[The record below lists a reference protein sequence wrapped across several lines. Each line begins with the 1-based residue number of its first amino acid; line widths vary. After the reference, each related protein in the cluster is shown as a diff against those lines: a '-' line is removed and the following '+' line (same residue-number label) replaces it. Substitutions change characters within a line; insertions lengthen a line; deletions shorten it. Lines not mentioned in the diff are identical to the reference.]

1 MTLTVY
7 KAYIDPTGENI
18 MTPDALAFY
27 LAARSPKNLSI
38 PDFCPPEEFDLTL
51 SELGYNYAAIEW
63 QGMTRYY
70 FLTYADPAN
79 ETTDTVNYHFRIDFP
94 HTLRMGDSAMVFS
107 GASRLFRG
115 TTMTNGTYP
124 QARGRLL
131 KTTPSFPAFGWR
143 FVYVFNYA
151 VTASTTVYTGE
162 AGVRAVIVDGIS
174 DNDPV
179 HYNEL
184 FSIAQR
190 ILSTQYIADN
200 AGAETSARQAISP
213 VMLYLIPGE
222 VFDIPVS
229 SMTGAD
235 ANYLFTS
242 DSGTAALKCSS
253 RIATRY
259 QSRAWGKHITKPD
272 RVFEV
277 GTINNRL
284 SIPNTARG
292 YMTIQLKSELV
303 VDGANLSIKVFCG
316 GECIDITS
324 DCVFPF
330 IVANRSELSR
340 LMFQKY
346 ASITTGVVQTVGAGA
361 ALVGG
366 IATLN
371 VPSIGAGI
379 SGLASGASQLAAQ
392 FLPQGA
398 TPTIKSAGNFFSALD
413 GFAYDDSAN
422 PNTSSGYTESM
433 GLRIFEY
440 EMTPAIAEENKRK
453 GAEGAEAFTGISAS
467 SEKDFEYYLADVH
480 FGSYSASSGALIRFA
495 RMYFDRVRARF
506 AEGVRIW
513 TKNYLEV

>member
-18 MTPDALAFY
+18 MTPDALSFY
-27 LAARSPKNLSI
+27 LAARSPKNLTI
-38 PDFCPPEEFDLTL
+38 PDFCPPEEFDMTL

-115 TTMTNGTYP
+115 TTITKGIYP
-124 QARGRLL
+124 QTKGRLL

-143 FVYVFNYA
+143 FVFVYNYVA
-151 VTASTTVYTGE
+151 DVTNDVGL
-162 AGVRAVIVDGIS
+162 GVHAVIVDGIA
-174 DNDPV
+174 DNDPA
-179 HYNEL
+179 HYQDLFEL
-184 FSIAQR
+184 ARR
-190 ILSTQYIADN
+190 ILTMQYIATTAD
-200 AGAETSARQAISP
+200 ADVSERERIDP

-229 SMTGAD
+229 SMTGEQ
-235 ANYLFTS
+235 ANYLSAVNAPGAITI
-242 DSGTAALKCSS
+242 KCSS
-253 RIATRY
+253 RFATRY
-259 QSRAWGKHITKPD
+259 HARAWGKHITRPD

-284 SIPNTARG
+284 SVPNTARG
-292 YMTIQLKSELV
+292 YMTIQLKSELIV
-303 VDGANLSIKVFCG
+303 EGANLSVKVFCG
-316 GECIDITS
+316 GECIDITA
-324 DCVFPF
+324 DCVYPF
-330 IVANRSELSR
+330 IIADRKELSR
-340 LMFQKY
+340 ILYQKY
-346 ASITTGVVQTVGAGA
+346 ASITTGFVQTAGA
-361 ALVGG
+361 AAVLAGG
-366 IATLN
+366 IAGMN

-379 SGLASGASQLAAQ
+379 SGLASGVSGIATSI
-392 FLPQGA
+392 LPHGA
-398 TPTIKSAGNFFSALD
+398 VPTIQSAGNFFSALD

-453 GAEGAEAFTGISAS
+453 GAEGAEAFTGVSAS

-513 TKNYLEV
+513 SKNYLEV

>member
-18 MTPDALAFY
+18 MTPDALTFY
-27 LAARSPKNLSI
+27 LAARSPKALTI

-94 HTLRMGDSAMVFS
+94 HTLRIGDTAMEFS

-115 TTMTNGTYP
+115 TTITNGIYP
-124 QARGRLL
+124 QAKGRLL

-151 VTASTTVYTGE
+151 VTASSTLNDE

-190 ILSTQYIADN
+190 ILSTRYIADN
-200 AGAETSARQAISP
+200 AGAEASARQAISP
-213 VMLYLIPGE
+213 VMLYMIPGE

-242 DSGTAALKCSS
+242 DSGMAVLKCSS

-272 RVFEV
+272 RVVEV

-284 SIPNTARG
+284 SVPNTARG

-440 EMTPAIAEENKRK
+440 EMTPEVAEENKRK
-453 GAEGAEAFTGISAS
+453 GAEGAEAFTGISTS
-467 SEKDFEYYLADVH
+467 SEKDFEYYRADVH
-480 FGSYSASSGALIRFA
+480 FGSYSASSGAQIRFA
-495 RMYFDRVRARF
+495 RMYFDRIRERF
-506 AEGVRIW
+506 AAGVRIW
-513 TKNYLEV
+513 TGNYLEV

>member
-18 MTPDALAFY
+18 MTPDALTFY
-27 LAARSPKNLSI
+27 LAARSPKNLTI

-79 ETTDTVNYHFRIDFP
+79 ETADTVNYHFRIDFP

-115 TTMTNGTYP
+115 TTITKGIYP
-124 QARGRLL
+124 QAKGRLL
-131 KTTPSFPAFGWR
+131 KTTPSFPAYGWR

-151 VTASTTVYTGE
+151 VTASSTLNDE

-200 AGAETSARQAISP
+200 AGAEASARQAISP
-213 VMLYLIPGE
+213 VMLYMIPGE

-242 DSGTAALKCSS
+242 
-253 RIATRY
+253 RVATRY

-398 TPTIKSAGNFFSALD
+398 TPTIKSAGNFFSAID

-440 EMTPAIAEENKRK
+440 EMTPEVAEENKRK

-467 SEKDFEYYLADVH
+467 SEKDFEYYRADVH
-480 FGSYSASSGALIRFA
+480 FGSYSTSSGAQIRFA
-495 RMYFDRVRARF
+495 RMYFDRIRERF
-506 AEGVRIW
+506 AAGVRIW
-513 TKNYLEV
+513 SGNYLEV

>member
-1 MTLTVY
+1 MTLSLF

-18 MTPDALAFY
+18 MTPSALVAY
-27 LAARSPKNLSI
+27 LGARSPKNLEI

-63 QGMTRYY
+63 QGMRRYY

-79 ETTDTVNYHFRIDFP
+79 ETADTVNYHFRMDYP
-94 HTLRMGDSAMVFS
+94 HTLRIGDTAMEFS

-115 TTMTNGTYP
+115 TTITNGIYP
-124 QARGRLL
+124 QAKGRLL
-131 KTTPSFPAFGWR
+131 KTIPSFPAFGWR
-143 FVYVFNYA
+143 FVLVFNY
-151 VTASTTVYTGE
+151 TLTPSTDTS
-162 AGVRAVIVDGIS
+162 AGVHAVIVDGIE

-184 FSIAQR
+184 FEIAQR
-190 ILSTQYIADN
+190 ILSMRYIADT
-200 AGAETSARQAISP
+200 AGAENRVGINPA
-213 VMLYLIPGE
+213 MLYLIPGE
-222 VFDIPVS
+222 VFDVPVS

-235 ANYLFTS
+235 ANYLSVT
-242 DSGTAALKCSS
+242 DSAAAVTMKCSS
-253 RIATRY
+253 RLATRY

-330 IVANRSELSR
+330 VVADKTELSR
-340 LMFQKY
+340 IMFQKY

-361 ALVGG
+361 ALAGG

-379 SGLASGASQLAAQ
+379 SGLASGVSGLASQLM
-392 FLPQGA
+392 PHGA
-398 TPTIKSAGNFFSALD
+398 VPTIKSAGNFFSAID

-440 EMTPAIAEENKRK
+440 EMTPEVAEENKRK

-467 SEKDFEYYLADVH
+467 SEKDFEYYRADVH
-480 FGSYSASSGALIRFA
+480 FGSYSASSGAQIRFA
-495 RMYFDRVRARF
+495 RMYFDRIRERF
-506 AEGVRIW
+506 AAGVRIW
-513 TKNYLEV
+513 TGNYLEV

>member
-18 MTPDALAFY
+18 MTPDALSFY
-27 LAARSPKNLSI
+27 LAARSPKNLTI
-38 PDFCPPEEFDLTL
+38 PDFCPPEEFDMTL

-63 QGMTRYY
+63 QGVTRYY
-70 FLTYADPAN
+70 FLTYSDPAN
-79 ETTDTVNYHFRIDFP
+79 ETADTVNYHFRIDFP
-94 HTLRMGDSAMVFS
+94 HTLRVGDYDMEFA
-107 GASRLFRG
+107 GASRLLRG
-115 TTMTNGTYP
+115 TTVTNGIYP
-124 QARGRLL
+124 QAKGRLL
-131 KTTPSFPAFGWR
+131 KTIPSFPAYGWR

-151 VTASTTVYTGE
+151 VTASSTANDE

-174 DNDPV
+174 DNDPA

-200 AGAETSARQAISP
+200 AGAEASARQAISP
-213 VMLYLIPGE
+213 VMLYMIPGE

-242 DSGTAALKCSS
+242 DSGTAVLKCSS

-284 SIPNTARG
+284 SVPNTARG

-316 GECIDITS
+316 GECIDITA

-413 GFAYDDSAN
+413 GFAYDDSVN
-422 PNTSSGYTESM
+422 PDTASGYTESM
-433 GLRIFEY
+433 GVRIFEY
-440 EMTPAIAEENKRK
+440 EMTPDVAEENRRK
-453 GAEGAEAFTGISAS
+453 GAEGAEAFTHTSAGT
-467 SEKDFEYYLADVH
+467 ENNFEYYRANVH
-480 FGSYSASSGALIRFA
+480 FGSYSASNGAQIRFT
-495 RMYFDRVRARF
+495 RMYFDRIRERF
-506 AEGVRIW
+506 AAGVFIW
-513 TKNYLEV
+513 NRNYLEV